1 MAKVDYKALKAGGF
15 MRQVQKDCFSM
26 RIRSVGGQIGAEQ
39 LKKVYEIAQDYGQG
53 YVHLTS
59 RQGIEIPF
67 IKLED
72 VETVKSELAKAGLEP
87 GACGPRVR
95 TVTACQGS
103 AICPSGLIDTSALA
117 KELDARYFAKDLPHK
132 FKLAVTG
139 CGNNC
144 LKAEEND
151 LGIKGGMQPVWDK
164 STCSLCGLCEVICPG
179 KAIIVSKGDKGDK
192 RDGNLVFTQE
202 KCTNCG
208 KCVKSCPVGAWQGKA
223 GFLIYF
229 GGTFGNQIAVGKQI
243 LPIIFSQEKLF
254 SVIDATIAF
263 FAKYARP
270 GERFRS
276 TVERVGWEL
285 LEKELLEKE
294 LAETVLPEMELA
306 EIVLPEQK

>member
-1 MAKVDYKALKAGGF
+1 

-67 IKLED
+67 IKLAD
-72 VETVKSELAKAGLEP
+72 IETVKDELAKAGLEP

-103 AICPSGLIDTSALA
+103 AICSSGLIDTTALA
-117 KELDARYFAKDLPHK
+117 KELDARYFAKELPHK

-139 CGNNC
+139 CRNNC

-151 LGIKGGMQPVWDK
+151 LGIKGGIQPVWDEGK
-164 STCSLCGLCEVICPG
+164 CSFCGLCKAVCPV
-179 KAIIVSKGDKGDK
+179 KAIQVAKGWANADGD
-192 RDGNLVFTQE
+192 LVFDRE
-202 KCTNCG
+202 KCIYCG
-208 KCVKSCPVGAWQGKA
+208 KCVKSCPADAWQGKT

-229 GGTFGNQIAVGKQI
+229 GGTFGNQITIGRQV
-243 LPIIFSQEKLF
+243 LPIIFSKEKIF
-254 SVIDATIAF
+254 RVIDATLAF
-263 FAKYARP
+263 FANYARP
-270 GERFRS
+270 GERFS
-276 TVERVGWEL
+276 VTIERVGWEML
-285 LEKELLEKE
+285 RTWLETELQKIELLETE
-294 LAETVLPEMELA
+294 QQILGAE
-306 EIVLPEQK
+306 LPEQK